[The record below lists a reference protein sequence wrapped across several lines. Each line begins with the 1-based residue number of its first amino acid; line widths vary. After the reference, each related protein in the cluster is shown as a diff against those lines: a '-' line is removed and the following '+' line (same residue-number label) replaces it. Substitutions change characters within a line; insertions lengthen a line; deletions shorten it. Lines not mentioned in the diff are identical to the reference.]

1 METPKYDLL
10 EFIRNEKKRWNSIE
24 ADKTPSVY
32 LKHVSKSLYDMYLK
46 LRHVS
51 ELNLID
57 TLRTGLTLIF
67 HVYWILFSYTYNLKL
82 TMFLSE
88 RAILLFT
95 EFIVMSRNPL
105 LNRDMTFIPNINDA
119 IQFSYRKTIGP
130 LKLNQTRNRT
140 NRKKIMLYRDVT
152 RDIQDIMMKRFTY
165 LLHHYHHIP
174 EHKSVVKEH
183 NSEEELDQPCW
194 FTIPDNWNKKGKNL
208 IIPNNTINTNKTN
221 NINKIKYCQHH
232 VAISNIEESF
242 KLITPLISIYK
253 KLSQSQKTYFTTLT
267 DKLLHTKLNYN
278 VNNYYKFLTELLFN
292 DQWSLESIDR
302 VVDHI

>member
-1 METPKYDLL
+1 MDTPKYDLL

-51 ELNLID
+51 ELNHIE
-57 TLRTGLTLIF
+57 TLMTGLTLIF

-130 LKLNQTRNRT
+130 LKLNQTRNRA
-140 NRKKIMLYRDVT
+140 NRKKIMVYREVT

-165 LLHHYHHIP
+165 LLHHYHHTP
-174 EHKSVVKEH
+174 EHITKE
-183 NSEEELDQPCW
+183 NSTEEESNQPCW
-194 FTIPDNWNKKGKNL
+194 FSIPDKWNDSQQSPVVHKHKKKGN
-208 IIPNNTINTNKTN
+208 
-221 NINKIKYCQHH
+221 YCQHN
-232 VAISNIEESF
+232 VVTANLEEPF
-242 KLITPLISIYK
+242 KLITPLVSIYK
-253 KLSQSQKTYFTTLT
+253 RLSQSQKTYFATLT
-267 DKLLHTKLNYN
+267 EKILYTKFHYN
-278 VNNYYKFLTELLFN
+278 VNNYHKFLTELLFK
-292 DQWSLESIDR
+292 DQWSMESINR
-302 VVDHI
+302 VVDYI